1 MDSLSLPILIA
12 AAVALLVFGLAMAL
26 SGLLNTEKRKLQTRL
41 AAEAKLRG
49 GGGNNPLPLSITR
62 NDDEASGASA
72 FMVRWRPFEGLHR
85 MVVQAYPNMNVTLFM
100 CIVGTCALGGF
111 IILSSATN
119 NLVIACVALVLGA
132 YFPFLLLMQKRSRRQ
147 RTIALQL
154 PEALDFLS
162 RLLQA

>member
-26 SGLLNTEKRKLQTRL
+26 SGMLNNEKKKLQNRL
-41 AAEAKLRG
+41 ATEAKARG
-49 GGGNNPLPLSITR
+49 GGGSALPLSITR

-72 FMVRWRPFEGLHR
+72 YMVRWRPFEGLHR

-119 NLVIACVALVLGA
+119 NLVI
-132 YFPFLLLMQKRSRRQ
+132 
-147 RTIALQL
+147 
-154 PEALDFLS
+154 
-162 RLLQA
+162 